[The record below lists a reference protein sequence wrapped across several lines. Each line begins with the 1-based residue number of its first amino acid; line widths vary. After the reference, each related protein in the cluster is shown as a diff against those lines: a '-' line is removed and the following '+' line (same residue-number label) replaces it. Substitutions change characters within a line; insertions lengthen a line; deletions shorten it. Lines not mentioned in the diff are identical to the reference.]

1 MPNYKIDDVDFFA
14 EANLTEAA
22 RTDTVAYLIDKEPAC
37 TTLEQGPYRQVTIK
51 NPLGLSYQFV
61 PIDHNIVIYRDN
73 GEMASTCDG
82 MLHYGGRK
90 NVFFVELKDRSGDW
104 IDDAVSQ
111 LGNTI
116 EIFSQQHPHNTLG
129 KKRAYAANRQHL
141 AYQSNSSHKE
151 LYDKF
156 RNKYHYRL
164 SICGIIDVK

>member
-90 NVFFVELKDRSGDW
+90 NVFFVELKESP
-104 IDDAVSQ
+104 
-111 LGNTI
+111 
-116 EIFSQQHPHNTLG
+116 QHLG
-129 KKRAYAANRQHL
+129 KEKGL
-141 AYQSNSSHKE
+141 CGQSPALGLPKQ
-151 LYDKF
+151 L
-156 RNKYHYRL
+156 L
-164 SICGIIDVK
+164 P